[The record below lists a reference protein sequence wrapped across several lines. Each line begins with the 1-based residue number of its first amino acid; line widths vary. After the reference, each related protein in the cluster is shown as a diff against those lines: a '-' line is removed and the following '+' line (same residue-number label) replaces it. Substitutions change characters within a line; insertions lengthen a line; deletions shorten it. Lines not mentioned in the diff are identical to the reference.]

1 MSDAAPLSAHRLSRR
16 SLYVYAGAACGLA
29 GLALLGVGVYEGVIA
44 GSAPAVDNSD
54 IASSPM
60 LGKPGPAIDVAGLD
74 GVKVTLAGLRGKP
87 ALLNFWATWCGPCKE
102 ELPLLQRFA
111 ADQRSHWNVLGID
124 ELESASDVRA
134 FAQSLQITYPLALD
148 RDGSAGQRYRVGGLP
163 STFVLDAQGIIRV
176 VHLGPLTADLLA
188 SYARG

>member
-1 MSDAAPLSAHRLSRR
+1 VSDAPPLPARRLSRR

-29 GLALLGVGVYEGVIA
+29 GAVLLGVGVWEGVFA
-44 GSAPAVDNSD
+44 GRTPAVDTSD
-54 IASSPM
+54 ITSSPL
-60 LGKPGPAIDVAGLD
+60 LGKPAPALDVAGFD
-74 GVKVTLAGLRGKP
+74 GAPVSLAALRGKP

-111 ADQRSHWNVLGID
+111 DAQHGRWTVLGVD

-134 FAQSLQITYPLALD
+134 FAQSLHVAYPLALD
-148 RDGSAGQRYRVGGLP
+148 RDGAAGQRYRVGGLP
-163 STFVLDAQGIIRV
+163 STFILDAQGIVRA

-188 SYARG
+188 GYAKG